1 MENEEVKTTAEA
13 APQENEAT
21 AQAAAPAEAAPQEGA
36 APAEPKAVDSFREYM
51 HANFPESNY
60 DEDEDAIYRD
70 AKSRFDALEKDSNS
84 LKKLTEKLNAR
95 LGKNPAEAEAV
106 LDWLDGEDIRV
117 AIARHMGSDAL
128 AVPEEGSEE
137 FEAFRKA
144 GEAKQKEFEDTK
156 AHLDEYRANAEQSA
170 TDLKDFAAE
179 AGLDEEQT
187 AELEKYIADEL
198 LPAIYS
204 GKLSKDFYKS
214 VMHARNYD
222 ADIEGAREQGRID
235 GRNEKIE
242 VEKKRHAGSGLP
254 NGSAGGNAS
263 EEIETP
269 KTENKTVDFLTKMA
283 KRRV

>member
-1 MENEEVKTTAEA
+1 MEKEEVKTTAEA

-21 AQAAAPAEAAPQEGA
+21 AQAAAPAEATQEGA
-36 APAEPKAVDSFREYM
+36 VPAEPKAIDSFREYM
-51 HANFPESNY
+51 HANFPDSNY

-70 AKSRFDALEKDSNS
+70 AKSRFDALEGDSKT
-84 LKKLTEKLNAR
+84 LKNLTEKLNSR

-106 LDWLDGEDIRV
+106 LDWLDGVDIRV

-128 AVPEEGSEE
+128 SVPEEGSEE
-137 FEAFRKA
+137 YENFRKA
-144 GEAKQKEFEDTK
+144 GEAKQKEIDDTR
-156 AHLDEYRANAEQSA
+156 AHLDEYRANAEQSEA
-170 TDLKDFAAE
+170 DLKAFAE
-179 AGLDEEQT
+179 ENGLDAEQT
-187 AELEKYIADEL
+187 AELEKYISDEL

-214 VMHARNYD
+214 VMRARNYD
-222 ADIEGAREQGRID
+222 ADIEGAREQGRVD

-254 NGSAGGNAS
+254 NGGAGGNAS
-263 EEIETP
+263 DDIEAP
-269 KTENKTVDFLTKMA
+269 KSENKTVDFLAKMA